1 MAYLGEEIP
10 KLGFGLM
17 RLPKLED
24 GGTDI
29 EQVKQMVDMF
39 MDAGL
44 TYFDTARAYGDSE
57 EVIRQALVE
66 RYPRESYQLATKNA
80 AWLGAKDAAEAK
92 GYFDKSLETTGAGYF
107 DYYLLH
113 NIGQFRTRYFDEWG
127 MWDFAKQLKADGKVK
142 HIGISYHD
150 TADALE
156 PVLDA
161 HPEIEF
167 IQLQINYA
175 DWEDGNVQSRRCYEI
190 ARAHGLPV
198 IIMEPVKGGMLANP
212 PQQVTDLLK
221 AANPELTPVS
231 WALRF
236 VWGLEGLVTVLSG
249 MSTIGQMEDNIAHW
263 RAFEPLTASE
273 QETLVQAQ
281 EKLHELIA
289 VPCTACKYCMSGCPM
304 EIHIPGVME
313 CLNRAK
319 LFGDSFGK
327 GYYGFS
333 TREGGKASDCTA
345 CGQCEEAC
353 PQMIDIVHQM
363 EVEAEKFE

>member
-1 MAYLGEEIP
+1 MSYLGEEVP

-24 GGTDI
+24 GATDV
-29 EQVKQMVDMF
+29 EQVKQMVDAF
-39 MDAGL
+39 MAAGL

-57 EVIRQALVE
+57 DVIRQALVE

-80 AWLGAKDAAEAK
+80 AWLGAKDETEAK
-92 GYFDKSLETTGAGYF
+92 GYLEKSLEATGAGYF

-113 NIGQFRTRYFDEWG
+113 NIGQFRTRYFDDWG
-127 MWDFAKQLKADGKVK
+127 MWDFAKQVKADGKAK
-142 HIGISYHD
+142 HIGISFHD

-167 IQLQINYA
+167 VQLQINYA
-175 DWEDGNVQSRRCYEI
+175 DWEDGNVQSRRCYEV

-198 IIMEPVKGGMLANP
+198 IIMEPVKGGQLANP
-212 PQQVTDLLK
+212 PEQVANLLK
-221 AANPELTPVS
+221 AANPELPPVS

-236 VWGLEGLVTVLSG
+236 AWGLEGLITVLSG
-249 MSTIGQMEDNIAHW
+249 MSTLEQMEDNIAHY
-263 RAFEPLTASE
+263 RDRRPLSDAE
-273 QETLVQAQ
+273 LAVLGEAQ
-281 EKLHELIA
+281 EKLRELIA
-289 VPCTACKYCMSGCPM
+289 VPCTACKYCMQDCPL
-304 EIHIPGVME
+304 EINIPGVME
-313 CLNRAK
+313 CLNRAQ
-319 LFGDSFGK
+319 LFGDAYGK

-333 TREGGKASDCTA
+333 TREGGKASECIA

-353 PQMIDIVHQM
+353 PQMIDVSHQM
-363 EVEAEKFE
+363 EVAAAKFE